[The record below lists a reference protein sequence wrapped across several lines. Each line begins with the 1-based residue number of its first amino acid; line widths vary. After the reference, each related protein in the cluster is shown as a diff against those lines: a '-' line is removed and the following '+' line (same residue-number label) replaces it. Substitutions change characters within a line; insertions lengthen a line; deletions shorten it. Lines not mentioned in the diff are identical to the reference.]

1 MTESDL
7 PGPSWVPELPLDV
20 RFRRQRG
27 KLLVAR
33 QDSSV
38 ELEDEVSAE
47 IFGRIDGETS
57 LGAIADAVSADFD
70 VDRETAVADVQEFL
84 AQMAELGILVK
95 DW

>member
-1 MTESDL
+1 MTEPDL
-7 PGPSWVPELPLDV
+7 PGPTWVPSLPLDV

-38 ELEDEVSAE
+38 ELDDVSAE
-47 IFGRIDGETS
+47 IFNRIDGETS
-57 LGAIADAVSADFD
+57 LATIAAAVSADFD
-70 VDRETAVADVQEFL
+70 VDQETAVTDVQEFL
-84 AQMAELGILVK
+84 AQLADLGILVR

>member
-1 MTESDL
+1 MTGPEL
-7 PGPSWVPELPLDV
+7 PAPSWVPELPLDV

-38 ELEDEVSAE
+38 ELGDEVSAE

-84 AQMAELGILVK
+84 AQLVALGILVK